1 MLFERAYARLRRF
14 DVLRQTAYRLLERL
28 ARRQRHRRR
37 PRTLVSPT
45 AAFLYAAAWMLL
57 ALTGLIISRAR

>member
-1 MLFERAYARLRRF
+1 MFF
-14 DVLRQTAYRLLERL
+14 D
-28 ARRQRHRRR
+28 R
-37 PRTLVSPT
+37 PRIDCSNDWLAASAIAGGLWTLISPT